1 MTDLAQWLALGGVIL
16 TFLTA
21 LIGLVV
27 AIRGIRA
34 VHVLVNSNLTRVMDR
49 LGIETEHADAM
60 AGQLKDA
67 GLPVPRREKTL
78 QPPDDPAGR

>member
-1 MTDLAQWLALGGVIL
+1 MTQYLALGGVVL

-34 VHVLVNSNLTRVMDR
+34 VHVLVNSNLTRVMDK
-49 LGIETEHADAM
+49 LGIETHHADAM
-60 AGQLKDA
+60 AGQLKEA

-78 QPPDDPAGR
+78 TPPDDPAGQ

>member
-1 MTDLAQWLALGGVIL
+1 VTGWIALAGIIL
-16 TFLTA
+16 TFLTS
-21 LIGLVV
+21 VV
-27 AIRGIRA
+27 GFAAAFRQIRA
-34 VHVLVNSNLTRVMDR
+34 VHVLVNSNLTRVMDK

-78 QPPDDPAGR
+78 QPPDGPPGR

>member
-1 MTDLAQWLALGGVIL
+1 MIITQWIELGGVVL

-21 LIGLVV
+21 LIGLAV

-34 VHVLVNSNLTRVMDR
+34 VHVLVNSNLTRVMDK

-78 QPPDDPAGR
+78 HHDDPP